1 MIEKRFSD
9 SERFIFCRN
18 KYTGNMEL
26 KDIFE
31 HFAPVELSDELAE
44 VLSQIL
50 WEHVQ
55 FVNEKK
61 KGLFDL
67 NNLRD
72 FVRKNNDLDKEIL
85 IALINKGVVIN
96 D

>member
-9 SERFIFCRN
+9 SERFIFYRN
-18 KYTGNMEL
+18 EYTGNMEL
-26 KDIFE
+26 RDIFE
-31 HFAPVELSDELAE
+31 HFTPVELSDELAE

-72 FVRKNNDLDKEIL
+72 FVKKNNDLDKEIL
-85 IALINKGVVIN
+85 IALINKGVAN
-96 D
+96 E